1 MEMVIGDL
9 TFHNRPARDEPV
21 APAMHDYG
29 FSAAHPWTRLH
40 PQDERA
46 SYLRSMPTGM
56 DEGQHDAGAISALQQ
71 DFDRFG

>member
-1 MEMVIGDL
+1 
-9 TFHNRPARDEPV
+9 
-21 APAMHDYG
+21 MHDYG